1 MIFAQC
7 ESSDYFHSR
16 YLSCTAYTSDILTV
30 SRCPLESQSALFP
43 PISAVDYDRRERKG
57 PDGALT
63 WSHLLLNTFDD
74 QLVVLFFILRVRRK
88 T

>member
-7 ESSDYFHSR
+7 ESSNCFHSR
-16 YLSCTAYTSDILTV
+16 YLSCIAFTGDNLKV
-30 SRCPLESQSALFP
+30 SRCPLESQSALFSL
-43 PISAVDYDRRERKG
+43 ISAVDYDRRERKG

-74 QLVVLFFILRVRRK
+74 QLVVLIFILRARRK